1 MKKIGLLVAITA
13 LLLCFPKSTVR
24 AGNIDIPV
32 KGKSCL
38 SSLAVS
44 SYPMAYPNPFR
55 GETSIFYKAEKDE
68 TIALRLFTKDGKL
81 IDVIYSGK
89 VEKETINRFELDGK
103 YMPPGVY
110 YYSIENGEKIVHKR
124 LELVR

>member
-1 MKKIGLLVAITA
+1 MRKIGLFLVMTA
-13 LLLCFPKSTVR
+13 AMLSLPDATVR

-32 KGKSCL
+32 AGKSCL
-38 SSLAVS
+38 SSLSVS

-55 GETSIFYKAEKDE
+55 GETSIFYKADKDE